1 MMKRL
6 ALCLSMPVLLLS
18 AFTHAEDHAA
28 ERQLVSQQ
36 PLEQAYRQ
44 AAWYFYLDK
53 PYDALLQLDVAGAAK
68 DNALQRNA
76 VLHNSVLHNA
86 RSDLLKGGL
95 LLQIGL
101 PKQAADL
108 MQQVLAQ
115 PDDQLPTDLRQ
126 YALLQ
131 YSRYLLSRGDK
142 ASAKHYAA
150 GIEHNPQLQGVQQQL
165 QQILDWPNI
174 AIPSEPDFAALDGQ
188 AEMPYVIINQIQAI
202 AASGEIDKALRWQEQ
217 LSAQLDDAVDPWFW
231 QRWFGFTPQWVRQG
245 DHETTAV
252 LQYLQL
258 LRAQLFVKQQ
268 DYASAQQVLAAFP
281 QHTALDELALE
292 LYASTLEKSGQTSL
306 LLGVYQQLL
315 REHPLAKSSWQ
326 AAHGIGIGLE
336 KLGEKAKALGAYQW
350 ADDYYN
356 AQLAQNEQ
364 RTPLTLQQLQDNQLT
379 PWQRYQVNQ
388 DRQLYQQLDD
398 LQAMAKLTDMAP
410 KQLARIEHLQQVI
423 DLKLAQQQQ
432 LLRQQLPQLRT
443 QWQQLSQRYQQLNVA
458 ATQATQQLYPQA
470 WLPLPLFAQ
479 QQKLER
485 AKGLFKALQ
494 GAPSQQTSLARQQ
507 QRIERLQGVL
517 QWQYALQRADSH
529 WQLQKER
536 QAIASLLPK
545 LAQRIESL
553 SQQPDATP
561 RLTAQRQ
568 RLDALKAQQ
577 AALITALTQAQS
589 TLLAELNGHFY
600 RKASQQHQQL
610 STWSRRNK
618 QALAR
623 LLEERLQEQP

>member
-6 ALCLSMPVLLLS
+6 ALSFSISLLLLTTL
-18 AFTHAEDHAA
+18 AHGQEYEA

-44 AAWYFYLDK
+44 AAWYFYLDQ
-53 PYDALLQLDVAGAAK
+53 PYDALLQLDVAGQPEREK
-68 DNALQRNA
+68 R
-76 VLHNSVLHNA
+76 LHNA

-115 PDDQLPTDLRQ
+115 PDDQLPNDLRQ
-126 YALLQ
+126 YALLS

-142 ASAKHYAA
+142 ASAKQYAA

-174 AIPSEPDFAALDGQ
+174 AIPTEPDFAALDGQ

-202 AASGEIDKALRWQEQ
+202 AASGDVDKALQWQEQ

-245 DHETTAV
+245 DAETTAV

-292 LYASTLEKSGQTSL
+292 LYASTLDKSGQTSL

-336 KLGEKAKALGAYQW
+336 KLGEKAKALSAYQW
-350 ADDYYN
+350 ADDYYS

-364 RTPLTLQQLQDNQLT
+364 LKPLTLTELQANQLT
-379 PWQRYQVNQ
+379 PWQRYQVKQ
-388 DRQLYQQLDD
+388 DRQLYQQLQD
-398 LQAMAKLTDMAP
+398 LQAMAKLTEMAP
-410 KQLARIEHLQQVI
+410 KQLARIDHLQRVI
-423 DLKLAQQQQ
+423 EIKLAQQQQ
-432 LLRQQLPQLRT
+432 LLQKQLPELRA
-443 QWQQLSQRYQQLNVA
+443 QWQQLSQQFDQLSVQAN
-458 ATQATQQLYPQA
+458 QATQQVYPQA

-485 AKGLFKALQ
+485 AKARLQ
-494 GAPSQQTSLARQQ
+494 RLHEASSSQSTATNQLPLLARQQ
-507 QRIERLQGVL
+507 QRLDRLQGLL
-517 QWQYALQRADSH
+517 QWQYAQQRAESQ
-529 WQLQKER
+529 WQVQKQR
-536 QAIASLLPK
+536 QAISSLLPK
-545 LAQRIESL
+545 LQQRIQSL
-553 SQQPDATP
+553 SLQPDATP

-568 RLDALKAQQ
+568 RLDELKAQQ
-577 AALITALTQAQS
+577 ANVLAALTQAQT

-600 RKASQQHQQL
+600 RKASMQKKQL
-610 STWSRRNK
+610 TQWSRRNK